1 MVMTKVGV
9 MQSQVLAADR
19 HLCCDTERPQSMA
32 RVQQE
37 NPIDHIMITLWSVWN
52 ALLNSK
58 QPGAAASPFQPRL
71 MLGFWLA
78 LAAMWAMLAAYC
90 TANA

>member
-1 MVMTKVGV
+1 MG
-9 MQSQVLAADR
+9 
-19 HLCCDTERPQSMA
+19 

-78 LAAMWAMLAAYC
+78 LVLAAMWAMLGIVTLC
-90 TANA
+90 IPVGN